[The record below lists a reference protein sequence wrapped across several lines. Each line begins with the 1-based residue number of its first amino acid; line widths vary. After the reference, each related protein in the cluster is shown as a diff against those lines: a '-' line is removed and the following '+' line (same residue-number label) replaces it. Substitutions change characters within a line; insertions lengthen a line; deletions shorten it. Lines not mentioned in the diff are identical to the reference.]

1 MSEAVRACEVLRV
14 AAGQAT
20 STRDAVAVEA
30 PLEVRLNGEPF
41 AVIMRT
47 PGADRDLAAGFL
59 FSEGVVADRADVVA
73 MDLDTDAS
81 SVDVTLATSR
91 AAALPEILRTRRQVT
106 MSSSCGM
113 CGRVSVD
120 SLDRDVDVATAVWTV
135 PAAIISTLPS
145 TLRESQRAFAETGG
159 LHAAGLFDR
168 QGRLERSAEDV
179 GRHNAVDKLIGH
191 LWLDGRLPLND
202 ALLCVSGRLSFELVQ
217 KALLAGVPLLAA
229 VSAPSSLAVDLAIQ
243 GGMTL
248 IGFVRGERFNVYAGA
263 GRIAT

>member
-1 MSEAVRACEVLRV
+1 MSLAVRACEVLRID
-14 AAGQAT
+14 GGGAT
-20 STRDAVAVEA
+20 SASDAVAVEA

-59 FSEGVVADRADVVA
+59 FSEGVIGDRADVVSIA
-73 MDLDTDAS
+73 VDADAA
-81 SVDVTLATSR
+81 SVDITLASSR

-263 GRIAT
+263 GRIAR

>member
-1 MSEAVRACEVLRV
+1 VLRV

-41 AVIMRT
+41 SVIMRT
-47 PGADRDLAAGFL
+47 PGADRELAAGFL
-59 FSEGVVADRADVVA
+59 FSEGVVADRDDVSEIVV
-73 MDLDTDAS
+73 DEDAS
-81 SVDVTLATSR
+81 SVDVTLAPSR
-91 AAALPEILRTRRQVT
+91 ASALPEILRTRRQVT

-113 CGRVSVD
+113 CGRVSAD
-120 SLDRDVDVATAVWTV
+120 SLDRDVTVAAAAWTV